1 MVISAMTDITKHE
14 RSKFLQPR
22 DDTVD
27 LNLSAL
33 DGPHS
38 KFDIFCGMDDHGV

>member
-27 LNLSAL
+27 LNLSA
-33 DGPHS
+33 
-38 KFDIFCGMDDHGV
+38 FDSLSLIVRYIDCGNG